1 MEVWI
6 FQTGEPLHSDEF
18 KMRPMRAIN
27 LSEFL
32 VKRKHKVIIWSSAFF
47 HQMKIHRSKS
57 YTSIKINPHLEIR
70 LIPSPGYIKNIS
82 IKRIYDHI
90 KLAANLR
97 SALSKQEMAPDVAFI
112 GYPPIEFA
120 SVASSW
126 LRKNNIPYLVDVKDQ
141 WPEIFIRPFP
151 KFLQAPAKL
160 LFWPYY
166 YYGRKLISHATSVCS
181 IAPSFLEWA
190 CKFSNRR
197 ISKLDHVF
205 PLSSI
210 LSSPKPSNN
219 KRDLEFWK
227 KHGVLSGTNT
237 RFFFAGTFSSV
248 FDFTTV
254 RNAVLI
260 ANENKLNFQF
270 IFCGDGENIGSIK
283 KEFAGLDN
291 IIFPGWVSH
300 SQLRLLASIS
310 DAALAPYLN
319 YSDFLM
325 SVPNKIIDYL
335 SLGCPVITPLKG
347 EVGNLLNKDQIG
359 LSYKEGNEDSLYKV
373 LFKIHS
379 NKKNRAKFSYNSR
392 KLYENYF
399 DGNKIYK
406 KMVRHLELIGKV

>member
-6 FQTGEPLHSDEF
+6 FQTGEPLQSDQF
-18 KMRPMRAIN
+18 KMRPMRAMN

-57 YTSIKINPHLEIR
+57 YTSIKISPHLEIR

-90 KLAANLR
+90 KLATNLR
-97 SALSKQEMAPDVAFI
+97 SALSKEEMAPDVAFI

-120 SVASSW
+120 SIASSW
-126 LRKNNIPYLVDVKDQ
+126 LSKNNIPYLVDVKDQ

-151 KFLQAPAKL
+151 KFLQAPVKL

-166 YYGRKLISHATSVCS
+166 YFGRKLISHATSVCS

-210 LSSPKPSNN
+210 LPSPKSSIN

-248 FDFTTV
+248 FDFATV
-254 RNAVLI
+254 KDAAQI
-260 ANENKLNFQF
+260 AKKNGLNFQF
-270 IFCGDGENIGSIK
+270 VFCGEGDRIKNIK

-291 IIFPGWVSH
+291 IIFPGWVSP
-300 SQLRLLASIS
+300 SQLRFLAGIS
-310 DAALAPYLN
+310 DASLAPYLN

-325 SVPNKIIDYL
+325 SVPNKITDYL
-335 SLGCPVITPLKG
+335 SLGSPIITPLKG
-347 EVGNLLNKDQIG
+347 EVGDLLRRYQMG
-359 LSYKEGNEDSLYKV
+359 LSYNEGDGASLYKA

-379 NKKNRAKFSYNSR
+379 DKKNKIKYSSNAK
-392 KLYENYF
+392 KLYKSHF
-399 DGNKIYK
+399 DGEMIYEN
-406 KMVRHLELIGKV
+406 MVRHLERMRRF